1 MSSGV
6 SSSHALTTFVTGLA
20 ILFIAQ
26 VLTAIMGLYTQRTYE
41 LYGRH
46 WRENLFYSH
55 AMSLP
60 FFFVFSHSLRRQFDI
75 LLASPPVFSSFPRTA
90 SGDPHL
96 KLQQQQQQQQQQRHD
111 LTAFSSPV
119 ERFLAA
125 HLSPPLLQS
134 LQSSFN
140 PPQLVL
146 AAVVNAMTQYACIRG
161 VNRLAARSSALT
173 VTIVLNV
180 RKLVSLL
187 LSIWLFGNSL
197 SVGVLVGAT
206 LVFGSGALY
215 AREGQRAKH
224 KAVVEDKKHDD

>member
-6 SSSHALTTFVTGLA
+6 SSSQPLTTFVTGLA
-20 ILFIAQ
+20 ILFVAQ
-26 VLTAIMGLYTQRTYE
+26 VLSAIMGLYTQRTYE

-55 AMSLP
+55 AMCVP
-60 FFFVFSHSLRRQFDI
+60 FFFIFSRSLRRQFDV
-75 LLASPPVFSSFPRTA
+75 LLASPPVFSYFPRTA

-96 KLQQQQQQQQQQRHD
+96 KLQQQQQQLQQYD
-111 LTAFSSPV
+111 LAASSFSSPV

-134 LQSSFN
+134 LRSSFN
-140 PPQLVL
+140 PPQLML
-146 AAVVNAMTQYACIRG
+146 AVVVNAVTQYVCIRG

-197 SVGVLVGAT
+197 SVGVLIGAT

-215 AREGQRAKH
+215 AREGQRTKQ
-224 KAVVEDKKHDD
+224 KVVVEDKEHDD